1 MKKLLLLCVLAVAV
15 GGCSPSEKSIQKA
28 AAKGDYLYVEKY
40 LNNPK
45 YWNDPNKYATN
56 AAALEALILLNRID
70 SAVKI
75 YKENKQDISAEK
87 KIANAFVNG
96 LKKSNLQKMP
106 EKIVELINDDR
117 NNDSDVLLRSAAVEL
132 EPSIIVT
139 KVKTYIEQAIN
150 GRKRE
155 DSLRSAVV
163 EIAPSIE
170 VTKVKTYPTF
180 LKKAEMWDM
189 KNTYRYHIKV
199 IKNSNSELDRL
210 NELLTENNSK
220 LESRQKSLDE
230 AKNGIIG
237 VDYWQHDISRN
248 QKHLNDLYARN
259 PYNYNLVVIG
269 CLQMYNN
276 IEYMTEGKQT
286 PYSACRET
294 FIERLKEVKES
305 LKEKQKEIQ
314 EIQTEIKDIE
324 KDIPDNVSQVNAKQ
338 TEVETAEANLTAALG
353 VASQESK

>member
-1 MKKLLLLCVLAVAV
+1 MKKLLLLCLLAVAV

-28 AAKGDYLYVEKY
+28 VAKGDYLYVEKY

-56 AAALEALILLNRID
+56 AVALEALILLNRID

-117 NNDSDVLLRSAAVEL
+117 NNDSDVLLRSAVVEL

-139 KVKTYIEQAIN
+139 KVKTYIDQAIN

-163 EIAPSIE
+163 EIEPSIV

-189 KNTYRYHIKV
+189 KNIYGDHIKV
-199 IKNSNSELDRL
+199 IKSSYSELDRL
-210 NELLTENNSK
+210 NELLTENNST
-220 LESRQKSLDE
+220 LESRKNSLVE
-230 AKNGIIG
+230 AKTEILG
-237 VDYWQHDISRN
+237 DDKMLREHD
-248 QKHLNDLYARN
+248 QKNLNDLYAGN
-259 PYNYNLVVIG
+259 PYNYNLIVIG

-276 IEYMTEGKQT
+276 IEFMTEGKKT
-286 PYSACRET
+286 PYSVCREE
-294 FIERLKEVKES
+294 FHEHLKEAKERLKD
-305 LKEKQKEIQ
+305 KQKEIQ
-314 EIQTEIKDIE
+314 TLQAEIKDIE
-324 KDIPDNVSQVNAKQ
+324 KNIPDNVSQVKAKQ
-338 TEVETAEANLTAALG
+338 TEVETAEASLLAALG